1 MTRTSAQAQV
11 EVAVDPAT
19 AFRAFTDEIDR
30 WWVPGPI
37 NNWNSSRAIG
47 RRIEPGVGG
56 RILEVYDEPATDV
69 LELGRITVWE
79 PGAHLVY
86 RSSIDDTEVEV
97 WFEPTPAGTLVRVDH
112 RLLPGGDTDR
122 AAFFWPSVIHWL
134 ASWCR
139 DRDTAPTEPR
149 RLARLSVGLY
159 YADPPAAA
167 RWLHRVFGLTS
178 WDRVPAEGERPEW
191 LELHVG
197 NVAVLLFPLSDED
210 GKRGTGEPVT
220 HTIWVYVDDLAA
232 HHAHAEA
239 SGATIV
245 SGIQEHGY
253 RSYVAEDLEG
263 HRWTFVQRM
272 PTVS

>member
-37 NNWNSSRAIG
+37 NNWDSSRALG

-56 RILEVYDEPATDV
+56 RILEVYDEASADV

-79 PGAHLVY
+79 PGARLVY

-97 WFEPTPAGTLVRVDH
+97 RFAPTPAGTLVRVDH
-112 RLLPGGDTDR
+112 RLLPGGDADR
-122 AAFFWPSVIHWL
+122 AAFFWPNVIHWL

-139 DRDTAPTEPR
+139 DRDTAPAQPR
-149 RLARLSVGLY
+149 RLAPLSVGLY

-191 LELHVG
+191 IELHVG
-197 NVAVLLFPLSDED
+197 NVAVLLFPLAKDEENAN
-210 GKRGTGEPVT
+210 GAVT
-220 HTIWVYVDDLAA
+220 HTVWVYVDDLAEHLA
-232 HHAHAEA
+232 RAEA
-239 SGATIV
+239 GGATIV

-253 RSYVAEDLEG
+253 RSYVAADLAG
-263 HRWTFVQRM
+263 HHWTFVQRM
-272 PTVS
+272 PTTS